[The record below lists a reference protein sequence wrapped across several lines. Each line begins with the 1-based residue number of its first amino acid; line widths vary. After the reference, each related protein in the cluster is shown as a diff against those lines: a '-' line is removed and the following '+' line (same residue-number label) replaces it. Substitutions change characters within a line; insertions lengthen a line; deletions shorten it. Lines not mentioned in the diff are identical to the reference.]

1 MNGRSLTNMLLCD
14 FIIVQIENKLSLPTW
29 YKLLHTYRYDA
40 QMHMY
45 MQHTHTFVDLKT
57 MVNKITYYIKHKR
70 KLCHKALL

>member
-1 MNGRSLTNMLLCD
+1 MFIHCLMNGRSLTNMLLCD

-45 MQHTHTFVDLKT
+45 MQHTHLCWPEDYGKQNNTLYKT
-57 MVNKITYYIKHKR
+57 
-70 KLCHKALL
+70 